1 MIVLPSLGVFVIY
14 SIGFVLC
21 VVGFIGQL
29 TNNTSGSSWQHTLL
43 LSAILYSIAIHL
55 LIATITDVLIEKD
68 ILASVKMTTAA
79 PCCPSSA
86 TRAVYTTADAL
97 LYLSAGAG
105 IGAYLIN
112 NTLLIP
118 LYTGASLAAIV
129 MLLYAYKWYR
139 ILQVE
144 FQKAKNV
151 TDESST
157 ETDGYNKHD
166 LLQAPV
172 ASSSAQFSL
181 RNFKYT

>member
-1 MIVLPSLGVFVIY
+1 MIVLPSLGVFVMY
-14 SIGFVLC
+14 SIGFILC
-21 VVGFIGQL
+21 VVGFIGEL
-29 TNNTSGSSWQHTLL
+29 TNNTSGSSWQRTLL
-43 LSAILYSIAIHL
+43 LSAILYSTAIHL

-79 PCCPSSA
+79 PCCPPSA

-118 LYTGASLAAIV
+118 LYTGAILAANI

-157 ETDGYNKHD
+157 EADGYNKQN
-166 LLQAPV
+166 LLQTPV
-172 ASSSAQFSL
+172 PSSSAQFSL